1 MYKWLMA
8 LRIIQLVSQGF
19 RSAQARRYTGVGTW
33 FTYSMSLSGGK
44 YYINYLKL
52 FRIFPTHLVFT
63 WTRKKSNI
71 SKQLIKENLVHC
83 INPSIFSSTHLYW
96 SDLHKGNSFKA
107 TTWWKSAEDVGF
119 FDMFVKP
126 TLFNIYKFDHYH
138 PLVPSRKK
146 KEKKIYIWHPLPSLL
161 INTRYNQSKY
171 VLPRGLSRDSLDS
184 SRKWSV

>member
-1 MYKWLMA
+1 MA
-8 LRIIQLVSQGF
+8 LRIIQLVLYGF
-19 RSAQARRYTGVGTW
+19 RSAQTRTYTGVGTW

-52 FRIFPTHLVFT
+52 FRIFPIHLVFT

-107 TTWWKSAEDVGF
+107 TTW
-119 FDMFVKP
+119 
-126 TLFNIYKFDHYH
+126 FNIYKFDHYH
-138 PLVPSRKK
+138 PLVPSRKIK
-146 KEKKIYIWHPLPSLL
+146 KKKKYIYIYIYIWHPLPSLL

-184 SRKWSV
+184 SRKWSVWSVWWSK